1 MSSSPSLDSLPSPP
15 PAKGLGDQLYNDA
28 ASLGRLRALIG
39 LIAGVVIA
47 VIMIIIGIARLISA
61 SSKKHT
67 MSVVATVTQLTG
79 CQSLTPSNPSY
90 ECTVALSYTVNGV
103 VYNVS
108 SFSSTSK
115 KMMAVGQTIT
125 VYYDPA
131 NPNDIS
137 NESRYYEK
145 KIGWGL
151 IGLAILIIGMAYF
164 FWWLS
169 NRYTFFA
176 AAEGVGTVA
185 QLFR

>member
-1 MSSSPSLDSLPSPP
+1 MSSPSLDSSSLPSQP
-15 PAKGLGDQLYNDA
+15 KGLGDQLYNDA
-28 ASLGRLRALIG
+28 ASLGKLRALIG

-47 VIMIIIGIARLISA
+47 IIMIIIGIAQLISA

-67 MSVVATVTQLTG
+67 MPVVATVTQLTG

-90 ECTVALSYTVNGV
+90 ECTFALSYTVNGV
-103 VYNVS
+103 AYNVS

-137 NESRYYEK
+137 NESRDYEK
-145 KIGWGL
+145 KFGWGL
-151 IGLAILIIGMAYF
+151 IGVAILIIGIAYF
-164 FWWLS
+164 LWWLT
-169 NRYTFFA
+169 NNYTFFA
-176 AAEGVGTVA
+176 AAQGVGTVA

>member
-1 MSSSPSLDSLPSPP
+1 MSSSPLPSPP
-15 PAKGLGDQLYNDA
+15 PTKGLGDQLYNDA

-47 VIMIIIGIARLISA
+47 IIMIIIGIGLIISS

-67 MSVVATVTQLTG
+67 MAVVATVTQLTG
-79 CQSLTPSNPSY
+79 CKSLTPSKPSY
-90 ECTVALSYTVNGV
+90 ECTVALSYTINGV
-103 VYNVS
+103 VYNAS
-108 SFSSTSK
+108 SFSSTSNT
-115 KMMAVGQTIT
+115 MMAVGQTIT

-131 NPNDIS
+131 NPTDIS
-137 NESRYYEK
+137 NQSRDQEK
-145 KIGWGL
+145 NFGWSL
-151 IGLAILIIGMAYF
+151 IGVSILIIGIAYF

-176 AAEGVGTVA
+176 ATEGVGTVA